1 MKQFTV
7 ILLLVIFSITTVN
20 SQERA
25 TTKSQEVDASNPTNL
40 YTQVNILGEYT
51 SLKDGTNLYGMR
63 ANVQYSFDPNNLVLV
78 EIPLLYNDAT
88 SSFGLSDIRVRYFAI
103 AKRVMTAEKFHVIAP
118 FIDLTL
124 PTGSFENGL
133 GSSSFVLSAGAV
145 YGFAISKKIMLF
157 PGLSAVHVTKPST
170 DLIPDEFKFSGT
182 GFLTQVNMSIS
193 FNKSWFLF
201 VNPIVTMLN
210 TNGEWDEAWSGEFN
224 LNHMIIQNKLKA
236 NIGYYPNFT
245 NEVNTIRLGAT
256 FFL

>member
-1 MKQFTV
+1 MKKIKLV
-7 ILLLVIFSITTVN
+7 LLIAILSISTIN
-20 SQERA
+20 AQDEEI
-25 TTKSQEVDASNPTNL
+25 QEVDASNPTNL

-78 EIPLLYNDAT
+78 EIPILYNDAT

-124 PTGSFENGL
+124 PTGSFGNGL

-182 GFLTQVNMSIS
+182 GFLTQANMSIS

-201 VNPIVTMLN
+201 VNPIVTLLN

-224 LNHMIIQNKLKA
+224 LNHMIVQNKLKA

>member
-1 MKQFTV
+1 MNQFTI
-7 ILLLVIFSITTVN
+7 ILLLAILSITTIN
-20 SQERA
+20 AQDEE
-25 TTKSQEVDASNPTNL
+25 TQEVDASNPTNL

-182 GFLTQVNMSIS
+182 GFLTQANMSIS

-201 VNPIVTMLN
+201 VNP
-210 TNGEWDEAWSGEFN
+210 
-224 LNHMIIQNKLKA
+224 
-236 NIGYYPNFT
+236 
-245 NEVNTIRLGAT
+245 
-256 FFL
+256 